1 MVSQPKTLHDQG
13 YDHSREILKQGDLFF
28 FSFFTIHVLNACS
41 KTAAHQVTSN
51 TLPLDSF
58 QFLEKKEALDL
69 KHVSEL

>member
-28 FSFFTIHVLNACS
+28 LFFFTICVLNACS

-58 QFLEKKEALDL
+58 QFLEKKRSFVL
-69 KHVSEL
+69 KTCQ